1 MTNQMRTDLSN
12 PVEVRVE
19 YIDITIVSKIAH
31 FLPFSILS
39 HMFLTVVS
47 TNMLAQCVS
56 GLCSVGMA
64 IQTYQFFI
72 NVIVFRG

>member
-12 PVEVRVE
+12 PVKVRVE